1 MLFCEYDIGGVLA
14 ALYSGA
20 VLFIT
25 ASGLL
30 IFGASLRSSHPTMN
44 RTKKHND
51 RHTFMMPQTTK
62 EDMRMTNL
70 LQQCFPM
77 IRMREEILGEISEN
91 ERLRSVWERW
101 NDQQQKEFLN
111 FCTGVKG
118 IKILYDSF
126 FKEIMDPD
134 ATPER
139 LEELLSLI
147 LKQKIK
153 ILKVLPNDSTR
164 IADENSLVIMDIVI
178 ELEDHSIANV
188 EVQKLG
194 YKFPGQRAACYSADL
209 LLRQYKRIKGENGK
223 SFSYRDIKKVYTII
237 FYEHSPAEFHQFPEH
252 FIHRS
257 SQKTDTGLKL
267 DLLQEFVFLP
277 LDNFRGILH
286 NKGIRDKLDAWLT
299 FLSVDEPEMIV
310 KLIREYPQFKK
321 YYEEI
326 YQLCRNTE
334 KVMGMFSKEL
344 QELDRNTVQYMIDEM
359 QDVIDAQKEDL
370 NRRQNVI
377 DAQKES
383 LNRQKSLIDT
393 QKSELE
399 KQRDLVSRREA
410 DLAEKEKEIEKL
422 KRRLAEQD

>member
-1 MLFCEYDIGGVLA
+1 
-14 ALYSGA
+14 
-20 VLFIT
+20 
-25 ASGLL
+25 
-30 IFGASLRSSHPTMN
+30 
-44 RTKKHND
+44 
-51 RHTFMMPQTTK
+51 
-62 EDMRMTNL
+62 MRMANV
-70 LQQCFPM
+70 LQQHFSM
-77 IRMREEILGEISEN
+77 IRTRKEILGEISEN
-91 ERLRSVWERW
+91 ERLRCIWQRW
-101 NDQQQKEFLN
+101 NEEQQKEFIK

-118 IKILYDSF
+118 VKILYDSF

-134 ATPER
+134 SAPER

-147 LKQKIK
+147 LGQKIR
-153 ILKVLPNDSTR
+153 ILKVLPNDSSR

-209 LLRQYKRIKGENGK
+209 LLRQYKRIKGEKGK
-223 SFSYRDIKKVYTII
+223 TFSYRDIKKVYTII

-257 SQKTDTGLKL
+257 SQKADTGLEI

-286 NKGIRDKLDAWLT
+286 NKGIKDKLDAWLT

-377 DAQKES
+377 DEQKES
-383 LNRQKSLIDT
+383 LSRQQDTIDAQRKDINRQKSLIDT
-393 QKSELE
+393 QKRELE

-422 KRRLAEQD
+422 KKRLAEQD